1 MGRVSRGVTTPFVAL
16 DFLYLP
22 APDFAASVRFYTDGL
37 GGTLRWRIHEG
48 ATWVAAV
55 QVMEVGPLVLLA
67 SHLATGDALPIYR
80 VASLQA
86 TRRRLKEDGWSDSEP
101 FEIPQGP
108 CVIVRDPGGQRLG
121 IYERVRPQV
130 EAAFEGRFD
139 ED

>member
-1 MGRVSRGVTTPFVAL
+1 MGGVSRGVTTPFLSL
-16 DFLYLP
+16 DYLYLP
-22 APDFAASVRFYTDGL
+22 APDFEASLRFYTDGL
-37 GGTLRWRIHEG
+37 GAELRWRIHEG
-48 ATWVAAV
+48 GTWVAAFR
-55 QVMEVGPLVLLA
+55 VMETGPLVLVA

-80 VASLQA
+80 VASLAA
-86 TRRRLKEDGWSDSEP
+86 TRRRLKDDGWSDASP

-108 CVIVRDPGGQRLG
+108 CIIVRDPGGQRLG

>member
-1 MGRVSRGVTTPFVAL
+1 VTTPFVAL

-22 APDFAASVRFYTDGL
+22 APDFEASVRFYTDGL
-37 GGTLRWRIHEG
+37 GGTLRWRFREG

-55 QVMEVGPLVLLA
+55 QVMEAGPVVLLA

-86 TRRRLKEDGWSDSEP
+86 TRRWLKEDGWSDAEP